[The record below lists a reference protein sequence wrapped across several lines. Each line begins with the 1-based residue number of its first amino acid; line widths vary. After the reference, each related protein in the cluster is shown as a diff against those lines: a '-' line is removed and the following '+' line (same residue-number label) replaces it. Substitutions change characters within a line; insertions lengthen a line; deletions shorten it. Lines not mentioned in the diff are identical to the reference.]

1 MQCQKNKKI
10 TSEVLIKN
18 IVQKL
23 KHRKMKKKIL
33 FVLLLSIG
41 AVSMPVSSF
50 GAITSNVV
58 YSNDNDGE
66 EETSTSS
73 SWEFYY
79 ALHEPTAEE
88 LSDISNAGKFGKE
101 ASYYYDLFKEA
112 YVTKEEVV
120 PGDPTRRTVIRK
132 PEIYNSVRR
141 IEKALAKSLKKNEIS
156 QEESEKTFCH
166 VLKVSL
172 AAIDSDTDSF
182 EKTLEDN
189 KKDTNKLLALFGK
202 VNLKSIY

>member
-1 MQCQKNKKI
+1 MKKM
-10 TSEVLIKN
+10 
-18 IVQKL
+18 
-23 KHRKMKKKIL
+23 RKKIL
-33 FVLLLSIG
+33 FSLLMG
-41 AVSMPVSSF
+41 VFATMPIVSF
-50 GAITSNVV
+50 GNVIANIS
-58 YSNDNDGE
+58 YSNENGNE
-66 EETSTSS
+66 EAGSNPT

-88 LSDISNAGKFGKE
+88 LSDISSTCRLGKM

-120 PGDPTRRTVIRK
+120 PGDPTKRTVIRK

-141 IEKALAKSLKKNEIS
+141 IEKALAKSVKKKEIS
-156 QEESEKTFCH
+156 KEESEKQFCH

-172 AAIDSDTDSF
+172 AAIDSDTESF
-182 EKTLEDN
+182 EKLLDDN
-189 KKDTNKLLALFGK
+189 KNDIDKLLTLFGN